1 MVRATEITLISESPN
16 AHGVFD
22 AYTGIERTVPC
33 VETQIRRANIEAAQA
48 IGLNCQHVVRLAL
61 ADDYEGERRCFY
73 DDVEYTIAQTYRD
86 ASHNWID
93 LTLARG
99 VEDA

>member
-1 MVRATEITLISESPN
+1 MVRASTITLIGESPN

-22 AYTGIERTVPC
+22 TYTATERVVPC
-33 VETQIRRANIEAAQA
+33 VETQIRQANIEAAKA
-48 IGLNCQHVVRLAL
+48 LGLNCAHVVRLAL
-61 ADDYEGERRCFY
+61 ADDYQSERRCTY
-73 DDVEYTIAQTYRD
+73 EGTEYTIAQVYRD
-86 ASHNWID
+86 SSHNWID